1 MNNIKTTDETYI
13 AAKAI
18 LEGQQITEAGA
29 NVFIVSGLTDYEGG
43 KVLGV
48 YSTHPAAKTA
58 RDAYKARALADKK
71 NGTYNNFEFDN
82 YSIEE
87 IPLNA
92 PIVNNDND
100 DNVVR

>member
-18 LEGQQITEAGA
+18 LESQITEAGA

-43 KVLGV
+43 QVLGA
-48 YSTHPAAKTA
+48 YSTRAAAKTA
-58 RDAYKARALADKK
+58 LDMYKVQAAKDTKTRSYDNA
-71 NGTYNNFEFDN
+71 EFDE
-82 YSIEE
+82 YTIEE

-92 PIVNNDND
+92 PMHQ
-100 DNVVR
+100 RFS